1 LLQSLGRATVQ
12 CALANFDEVFPS
24 MAATLSSGGGPSVA
38 TTFDRFRTRVL
49 AGVQDPQLRRAA
61 FALMAVGAGLVP
73 LMAGSAHA
81 ALAKM
86 DTDGADTLLMLM
98 GSALVLLMTPGLAFF
113 YGGFTRSKNVLNTM
127 MMSFFLMG
135 LIGVL
140 WVVVGYSLAFD
151 GGFKSPFIGGLG
163 LMWLTNLGG
172 ELGDKPLA
180 DGFALS
186 ATSFALFQGM
196 FAIITPALISGAIV
210 ERVSFKAWFWF
221 CLIWSLL
228 IYSPMAKMVW
238 GGGFLGPF
246 GSVGA
251 IDFAGG
257 TVVHIA
263 SGVAALVASIILG
276 PRSTWPENKRP
287 PHNVPFILLGAGLL
301 WFGWFGFNGASY
313 FAAKGAGLSFLTT
326 TTSASAALL
335 AWCLLEWFKDGKP
348 TAVGAAT
355 GAVAGLVGITPAA
368 GFVYMPQA
376 ILIGAL
382 TSLACFIA
390 VQVKAAIQFDDSLD
404 TFMVHGVGGTVG
416 ALLTGILAAK
426 ALVPADYFPL
436 SAKIMAEGGNGAL
449 FVAQLKAVIFAYL
462 FVGIG
467 TALILY
473 FLKLLMP
480 LRVSASD
487 EERGLDYVAHG
498 EEAYDPMTN

>member
-1 LLQSLGRATVQ
+1 
-12 CALANFDEVFPS
+12 
-24 MAATLSSGGGPSVA
+24 M
-38 TTFDRFRTRVL
+38 L
-49 AGVQDPQLRRAA
+49 AGVQDPLLRRAA
-61 FALMAVGAGLVP
+61 FALMAIGAGVVP
-73 LMAGSAHA
+73 LMAGSANA
-81 ALAKM
+81 ALQKM
-86 DTDGADTLLMLM
+86 PTDGADTLLMLV

-151 GGFKSPFIGGLG
+151 AGTPFIGGLN
-163 LMWLTNLGG
+163 LMFLNGVGG
-172 ELGDKPLA
+172 ELGDAPLA
-180 DGFALS
+180 DGLAIS

-196 FAIITPALISGAIV
+196 FAIITPALISGALV
-210 ERVSFKAWFWF
+210 ERVSFKFWFWF

-228 IYSPMAKMVW
+228 VYSPMAKMVW

-263 SGVAALVASIILG
+263 SGVAALVAAMIIG
-276 PRSTWPENKRP
+276 PRTSYPSSTRP

-301 WFGWFGFNGASY
+301 WFGWFGFNGASM
-313 FAAKGAGLSFLTT
+313 FAAKTAGFPFV
-326 TTSASAALL
+326 TTSTAASAAMLT
-335 AWCLLEWFKDGKP
+335 WCLIEWFKDGKP

-368 GFVYMPQA
+368 GFVYIGPS
-376 ILIGAL
+376 LVIGAL
-382 TSLACFIA
+382 TAAACFIA
-390 VQVKAAIQFDDSLD
+390 VQVKAAIKFDDSLD

-416 ALLTGILAAK
+416 ALLTGAMAAT
-426 ALVPADYFPL
+426 ALVPEDYFPL
-436 SAKIMAEGGNGAL
+436 SAKIIKESGNLGM
-449 FVAQLKAVIFAYL
+449 FFAQLKAVLFTYA
-462 FVGIG
+462 FVGIL
-467 TALILY
+467 TAIIVWVLSAIIGS
-473 FLKLLMP
+473 
-480 LRVSASD
+480 RVSPAS
-487 EERGLDYVAHG
+487 EERGLDFVAHG

>member
-1 LLQSLGRATVQ
+1 
-12 CALANFDEVFPS
+12 
-24 MAATLSSGGGPSVA
+24 VA

>member
-1 LLQSLGRATVQ
+1 MAFVPLVGASAPLTV
-12 CALANFDEVFPS
+12 FVRWRR
-24 MAATLSSGGGPSVA
+24 
-38 TTFDRFRTRVL
+38 RFL
-49 AGVQDPQLRRAA
+49 AGVQDPQLRRSA
-61 FALMAVGAGLVP
+61 FVMMGIAAGLAP
-73 LMAGSAHA
+73 LMSGAAHA
-81 ALAKM
+81 ALPKAVN
-86 DTDGADTLLMLM
+86 DGADTLLMLV

-140 WVVVGYSLAFD
+140 WVVIGYSLAFD
-151 GGFKSPFIGGLG
+151 GGFKTPFIGGLG
-163 LMWLTNLGG
+163 QMWLNGVGG
-172 ELGDKPLA
+172 EFGDAPLA
-180 DGFALS
+180 DGFNLS

-196 FAIITPALISGAIV
+196 FAIITPALISGALV
-210 ERVSFKAWFWF
+210 ERLSFKAWFWF
-221 CLIWSLL
+221 CLLWSLL

-246 GSVGA
+246 GTVGA

-263 SGVAALVASIILG
+263 SGVAALVAAAIIG
-276 PRSTWPENKRP
+276 ERTTWPDNKRP

-301 WFGWFGFNGASY
+301 WFGWFGFNGASM
-313 FAAKGAGLSFLTT
+313 FAAKTAGLPFLTT

-335 AWCLLEWFKDGKP
+335 TWCLIEWFKDGKP

-368 GFVYMPQA
+368 GFVYLPQA
-376 ILIGAL
+376 IVIGAI
-382 TSLACFIA
+382 TAAACFIA
-390 VQVKAAIQFDDSLD
+390 VQVKAAIKFDDSLD

-416 ALLTGILAAK
+416 ALLTGLLAAK

-436 SAKIMAEGGNGAL
+436 SAKILEEGGNASL
-449 FVAQLKAVIFAYL
+449 FAAQFKAVLITYG
-462 FVGIG
+462 FVGLG
-467 TALILY
+467 TAVILWI
-473 FLKLLMP
+473 LKLFMP
-480 LRVSASD
+480 LRVSSTD

>member
-1 LLQSLGRATVQ
+1 MRSLP
-12 CALANFDEVFPS
+12 F
-24 MAATLSSGGGPSVA
+24 MAFVPLVSGGSTPLRV
-38 TTFDRFRTRVL
+38 FDRWRRRFL
-49 AGVQDPQLRRAA
+49 AGVQDPQLRRSA
-61 FALMAVGAGLVP
+61 FVMIGLAAGLAP
-73 LMAGSAHA
+73 LMAGAAHA
-81 ALAKM
+81 ALPKAVN
-86 DTDGADTLLMLM
+86 DGADTLLMLI

-140 WVVVGYSLAFD
+140 WVV
-151 GGFKSPFIGGLG
+151 I
-163 LMWLTNLGG
+163 
-172 ELGDKPLA
+172 
-180 DGFALS
+180 LS
-186 ATSFALFQGM
+186 ASSFALFQGM

-221 CLIWSLL
+221 CLLWSLL

-246 GSVGA
+246 GTIGA

-263 SGVAALVASIILG
+263 SGVAALVACAIIG
-276 PRSTWPENKRP
+276 ERTTWPNSKRP

-301 WFGWFGFNGASY
+301 WFGWFGFNGASM
-313 FAAKGAGLSFLTT
+313 FAAKTAGYPFLTT
-326 TTSASAALL
+326 TTSASAGLL
-335 AWCLLEWFKDGKP
+335 AWCMIEWFKDGKP

-368 GFVYMPQA
+368 GFVYMPQS

-382 TSLACFIA
+382 TALACFIA
-390 VQVKAAIQFDDSLD
+390 VRIKAAIKFDDSLD

-426 ALVPADYFPL
+426 SLVSADYFPL
-436 SAKIMAEGGNGAL
+436 SAKIMEEGGNFGL
-449 FVAQLKAVIFAYL
+449 FIAQFKAVLFSYG
-462 FVGIG
+462 FVGLG
-467 TALILY
+467 TALILW
-473 FLKLLMP
+473 FLKLFMP
-480 LRVSASD
+480 LRVSEQD

>member
-1 LLQSLGRATVQ
+1 
-12 CALANFDEVFPS
+12 
-24 MAATLSSGGGPSVA
+24 MA

>member
-1 LLQSLGRATVQ
+1 MLLLG
-12 CALANFDEVFPS
+12 L
-24 MAATLSSGGGPSVA
+24 
-38 TTFDRFRTRVL
+38 
-49 AGVQDPQLRRAA
+49 
-61 FALMAVGAGLVP
+61 GAGLVP
-73 LMAGSAHA
+73 LIAGSAQA
-81 ALAKM
+81 VLAPGR
-86 DTDGADTLLMLM
+86 TDGADTLLMLI

-113 YGGFTRSKNVLNTM
+113 YGGFTRAKNVLNTM

-140 WVVVGYSLAFD
+140 WVVIGYSLAFD

-163 LMWLTNLGG
+163 SMWLNGVGG
-172 ELGDKPLA
+172 EYGDLA
-180 DGFALS
+180 LAPGFNLS
-186 ATSFALFQGM
+186 GTSFALFQGM

-246 GSVGA
+246 GAIGA

-263 SGVAALVASIILG
+263 SGVAALVAAAIIG
-276 PRSTWPENKRP
+276 QRTTWPDSKRP
-287 PHNVPFILLGAGLL
+287 PHSVPFILLGAGLL
-301 WFGWFGFNGASY
+301 WFGWFGFNGASM
-313 FAAKGAGLSFLTT
+313 FAAKTAGFPFLTT
-326 TTSASAALL
+326 TTSASAGLL
-335 AWCLLEWFKDGKP
+335 SWSLIEWFKDGKP

-368 GFVYMPQA
+368 GFVYMPQS
-376 ILIGAL
+376 IVIGAL
-382 TSLACFIA
+382 TAAACFIA
-390 VQVKAAIQFDDSLD
+390 VRVKAAIQFDDSLD

-436 SAKIMAEGGNGAL
+436 SAKILGEDGNFGL
-449 FVAQLKAVIFAYL
+449 FAAQFKAVVITYG
-462 FVGIG
+462 FVGLG
-467 TALILY
+467 TALILW
-473 FLKLLMP
+473 FLKLFMP
-480 LRVSASD
+480 LRVSAAD
-487 EERGLDYVAHG
+487 EERGLDFVAHG
-498 EEAYDPMTN
+498 EEAYDPMNV